1 VYNYIY
7 KKEGKNMSN
16 IPQTI
21 KENEVL
27 LILKNVETEET
38 LHTIIDNNEEV
49 ILWSIGSDIQN
60 DEVIAYAFESN
71 VEIGRISRED
81 EELLADQ
88 VSYEYEG
95 FIIRNESDLKEW
107 REYYL

>member
-1 VYNYIY
+1 
-7 KKEGKNMSN
+7 MSN